1 MLQLFS
7 QCRIWVHLIRIRSR
21 EWTNPTGRYHERTN
35 LKRSWSK
42 PSSVAWRQ
50 ARQAA
55 TTLLFWRRRLAR
67 LLIGWRRL
75 ARLRIGWLRL
85 MPLLNPRWILLG
97 LLWFR
102 HNGGTRPGNH
112 GSAV

>member
-55 TTLLFWRRRLAR
+55 TTLLFWWRRLAR
-67 LLIGWRRL
+67 LLIGWLRL
-75 ARLRIGWLRL
+75 ARLLKLLWHTRLLIGWGRL
-85 MPLLNPRWILLG
+85 GRL
-97 LLWFR
+97 FK
-102 HNGGTRPGNH
+102 RPQRVIG
-112 GSAV
+112 

>member
-21 EWTNPTGRYHERTN
+21 EWTNPTGRYHERSN
-35 LKRSWSK
+35 LKRSGSK

-67 LLIGWRRL
+67 LLIGWLRL
-75 ARLRIGWLRL
+75 ARLLIGRPRAARL
-85 MPLLNPRWILLG
+85 VVGWRRLAPPMANR
-97 LLWFR
+97 
-102 HNGGTRPGNH
+102 
-112 GSAV
+112 V